1 VEKRQEKMSLSKN
14 KYMKIAAIII
24 FIISGLSAYVL
35 AIKVSVDKWDE
46 KIYSGVIIE
55 DLDLSGK
62 TRDEAKNEVTE
73 KFSENLLNKKI
84 NIKIGDKT
92 FNYTYADLSAG
103 YEIEKIIDE
112 AMSFGKNK
120 GLFKKNSLIKNKDNE
135 IHKIDLTFGYDET
148 KIDELEEKVD
158 AKVKV
163 QSKDASIIIT
173 GGKVSITP
181 DVIGYELNREN
192 FTAKIKESINMDLNK
207 DTNLSFTLSE
217 IKAAKTK
224 EILSS
229 ITGKMSTFST
239 SYAIN
244 DRGTNLEIATSMVNG
259 TLLMPGEEFSYD
271 KASQKGRGRYTTA
284 GGYVNNKVE
293 QVEAGGICQVC
304 TALYRTVMKANIR
317 SVERHNHA
325 LAVGYAQPGLDAT
338 VAWGYLDYKF
348 KNTYDFPIYIE
359 GIGGGGNVTFN
370 LYGNPNALAGN
381 TYDLVAENLGTD
393 AAGTTKAKSYQVTYK
408 NGVEINRE
416 LISTDSYAPHTEN

>member
-1 VEKRQEKMSLSKN
+1 
-14 KYMKIAAIII
+14 
-24 FIISGLSAYVL
+24 
-35 AIKVSVDKWDE
+35 
-46 KIYSGVIIE
+46 
-55 DLDLSGK
+55 
-62 TRDEAKNEVTE
+62 
-73 KFSENLLNKKI
+73 
-84 NIKIGDKT
+84 
-92 FNYTYADLSAG
+92 
-103 YEIEKIIDE
+103 
-112 AMSFGKNK
+112 MSFGKDE
-120 GLFKKNSLIKNKDNE
+120 GFFKKYSLIKNKDNE
-135 IHKIDLTFGYDET
+135 IHKIDLIFGYDEN
-148 KIDELEEKVD
+148 KINEIEEKIN

-163 QSKDASIIIT
+163 QAKDAGVTIT

-181 DVIGYELNREN
+181 DVVGYELNKEE
-192 FTAKIKESINMDLNK
+192 FLTKIKENINK
-207 DTNLSFTLSE
+207 DLTKDTSLSFILKE
-217 IKAAKTK
+217 IKSAKSK
-224 EILSS
+224 EVLSS

-239 SYAIN
+239 SYAVN
-244 DRGTNLEIATSMVNG
+244 DRGTNLEIATSLVNG
-259 TLLMPGEEFSYD
+259 TILMPGEEFSYD
-271 KASQKGRGRYTTA
+271 KVSQKGRGRYTTA

-381 TYDLVAENLGTD
+381 TYELVAENLGTD
-393 AAGTTKAKSYQVTYK
+393 AAGNTKAKSYQVTYK

-416 LISTDSYAPHTEN
+416 PISTDSYAPHTEN